1 MDPEL
6 RRRLVDRYR
15 CGQAE
20 VVSSLDAITAE
31 ELDRCHPGEWSARE
45 VVHHLA
51 DSETTSYVRL
61 RKLIAEDDAVIHGY
75 DEELFSR
82 RLHYDR
88 PIDADLA
95 LLEAVRR
102 SSAELLDSL
111 SEAEWSKVGTHTDSG
126 TYSVHVWLEI
136 YAAHAHDHADQI
148 RRARRGER

>member
-15 CGQAE
+15 GGHAE

-61 RKLIAEDDAVIHGY
+61 RKLIAED
-75 DEELFSR
+75 
-82 RLHYDR
+82 
-88 PIDADLA
+88 
-95 LLEAVRR
+95 
-102 SSAELLDSL
+102 
-111 SEAEWSKVGTHTDSG
+111 
-126 TYSVHVWLEI
+126 WLEI

-148 RRARRGER
+148 RRARIRER